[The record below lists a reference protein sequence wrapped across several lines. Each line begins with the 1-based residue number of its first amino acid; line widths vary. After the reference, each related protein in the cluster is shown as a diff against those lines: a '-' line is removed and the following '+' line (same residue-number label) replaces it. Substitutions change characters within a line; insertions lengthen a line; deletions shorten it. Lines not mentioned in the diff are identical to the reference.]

1 MTQSPL
7 SERDD
12 LEHHLR
18 SELRDYAPDA
28 PDRLWAGIKARLPQ
42 RRRRR
47 PVLWWWLAGAAMA
60 GLFAGMA
67 YRFNGEKPIVR
78 DVPAQV
84 AQSAPVMPI
93 AWTTAKNTA
102 SGSAAAP
109 VATKAVLP
117 ALEGTKH
124 RENPVA
130 GTALQ
135 GQTAN
140 TDILPVKTALEN
152 SRSLPGQTSNARTTV
167 PLVTLLPVATLSA
180 LEHEK
185 KSDLTF
191 FTQAPR
197 IEPVRDRRWEIGA
210 VAGPVWLWQQAV
222 TGAPGHTNH
231 LAFAEQS
238 EGPATG
244 WQAGLSA
251 RFALHPRWR
260 LNTGLWRRTTTQVS
274 SHTAELRLM
283 DGVCLNPYDLGPKV
297 YEFQYALHS
306 SGNESNL
313 TVRIAQ
319 VDTMSTMPTDEPFLL
334 TMRTSRQRTE
344 WVLPLTMQR
353 WFGRGRWRGF
363 VEGGGALNVPDN
375 IAVQVEH
382 FSEAC
387 ADLCYASNHMPTL
400 TSQERG
406 DVSLSWLLGAGVD
419 YRLGRH
425 WSLGASPIL
434 FGQRGQ
440 TGLLFKTSI
449 NVQF

>member
-1 MTQSPL
+1 MTQPPL
-7 SERDD
+7 FERDD
-12 LEHHLR
+12 LEQQLR
-18 SELRDYAPDA
+18 SELRDYAPEA
-28 PDRLWAGIKARLPQ
+28 PDQLWAGIEARLPQ

-47 PVLWWWLAGAAMA
+47 PVLWWWLCGVVTA
-60 GLFAGMA
+60 GLLTGMV
-67 YRFNGEKPIVR
+67 YRFGGEKPLASNIMAEEAQPIALFPASLIDANASR
-78 DVPAQV
+78 ITTEPIATQSNSLPLKAAKHDVNSIADIPSQGQV
-84 AQSAPVMPI
+84 AVPSVLPI
-93 AWTTAKNTA
+93 IMLRENVASLGSQTTAT
-102 SGSAAAP
+102 
-109 VATKAVLP
+109 
-117 ALEGTKH
+117 H
-124 RENPVA
+124 
-130 GTALQ
+130 TAL
-135 GQTAN
+135 
-140 TDILPVKTALEN
+140 PVVA
-152 SRSLPGQTSNARTTV
+152 
-167 PLVTLLPVATLSA
+167 LLPVATLSA

-197 IEPVRDRRWEIGA
+197 IEPVRDRRWKIGA

-260 LNTGLWRRTTTQVS
+260 LNTGLWRRATTQVS

-283 DGVCLNPYDLGPKV
+283 DGVCLNPYDPGPKV

-319 VDTMSTMPTDEPFLL
+319 VDTMTTMPTDEPFLL
-334 TMRTSRQRTE
+334 TMRTSRQRTD
-344 WVLPLTMQR
+344 WVLPLTVQR
-353 WFGRGRWRGF
+353 TFGRGRWQGF
-363 VEGGGALNVPDN
+363 VEGGGALNVPGS

-387 ADLCYASNHMPTL
+387 ADLCFEANHMPTL

-406 DVSLSWLLGAGVD
+406 DVSFSWLLGAGVD

-425 WSLGASPIL
+425 WSLSASPTL
-434 FGQRGQ
+434 FGQKGQ
-440 TGLLFKTSI
+440 TGLLFNSGI
-449 NVQF
+449 HLRF

>member
-1 MTQSPL
+1 MTQPPL
-7 SERDD
+7 FERDD
-12 LEHHLR
+12 LEQQLR
-18 SELRDYAPDA
+18 SELRDYAPEA
-28 PDRLWAGIKARLPQ
+28 PDQLWADIEARLPQ

-47 PVLWWWLAGAAMA
+47 PVLWWWLCGVVTA
-60 GLFAGMA
+60 GLLTGMA
-67 YRFNGEKPIVR
+67 YRFGGEKLIASNITAEGAR
-78 DVPAQV
+78 
-84 AQSAPVMPI
+84 PI
-93 AWTTAKNTA
+93 ALFPASLIDANA
-102 SGSAAAP
+102 SGITTEP
-109 VATKAVLP
+109 VATQSNSLPLKAAKHDVNSIADIPPHGQVAVPGVLP
-117 ALEGTKH
+117 IIML
-124 RENPVA
+124 RENVA
-130 GTALQ
+130 SLECQTAATHTAL
-135 GQTAN
+135 
-140 TDILPVKTALEN
+140 PVVAF
-152 SRSLPGQTSNARTTV
+152 LPGA
-167 PLVTLLPVATLSA
+167 ALSA

-197 IEPVRDRRWEIGA
+197 IEPVRDRRWEFGA
-210 VAGPVWLWQQAV
+210 VAGPVWLWQQVV

-251 RFALHPRWR
+251 RFALRSRWR
-260 LNTGLWRRTTTQVS
+260 LNTGLSRRTTTQVS

-319 VDTMSTMPTDEPFLL
+319 VDTMTTMPTDEPFLL
-334 TMRTSRQRTE
+334 TMRTSRQRTD
-344 WVLPLTMQR
+344 WVLPLTVQR
-353 WFGRGRWRGF
+353 TFGRGRWQGF
-363 VEGGGALNVPDN
+363 VEGGGALNVPGS

-387 ADLCYASNHMPTL
+387 ADLCFEANHMPTL

-406 DVSLSWLLGAGVD
+406 DVSFSWVFGAGID

-425 WSLGASPIL
+425 WSLSASPTL
-434 FGQRGQ
+434 FGQKGQ
-440 TGLLFKTSI
+440 TGLLFNTGI
-449 NVQF
+449 NLRF